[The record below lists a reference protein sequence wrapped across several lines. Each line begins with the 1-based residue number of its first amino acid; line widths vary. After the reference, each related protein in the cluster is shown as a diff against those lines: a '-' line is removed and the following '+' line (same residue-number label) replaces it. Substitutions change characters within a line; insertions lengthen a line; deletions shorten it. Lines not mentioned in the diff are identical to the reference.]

1 MPNQTKRP
9 SRRIWLVLLL
19 LLGAGAYTVWQRS
32 SAAPTG
38 GLSTKGGKKG
48 DAKGSAATPVVAV
61 RARKGDV
68 GVYYPGLGTV
78 TPLSTVAVR
87 ARVDGELMAVHYKEG
102 DLVQKGALLVE
113 IDPRPYQVQLEQAE
127 GQLAR
132 DEATLANARVDLDR
146 YEKLLKQ
153 NAIQEQ
159 LYTTQVATVRQDEGT
174 VKADQG
180 TVDSAKLNLVYT
192 KITSPITGRIGL
204 RLVDPGNIV
213 HAADTNGLLVITQIQ
228 PISVLFTLA
237 EDQLQTVLRKLA
249 AHERLRAETYDRADQ
264 TEIATGTLTAVDN
277 QIDPTT
283 GTLRL
288 RATFDNQKSTL
299 FPNQFV
305 NVRLLVQ
312 EKRGVT
318 LIPTAAIQ
326 RATNSKFVYVVKPDS
341 TVTVRQI
348 AEGVTQGEESEI
360 TSGLAPGDVV
370 VITGVDRL
378 LEGGQV
384 RAQIAPISGGA
395 AAKTPGNGPGT
406 SPGGPPQ

>member
-1 MPNQTKRP
+1 M
-9 SRRIWLVLLL
+9 SRIWLIVLL
-19 LLGAGAYTVWQRS
+19 LLGAGGYTAWQWS
-32 SAAPTG
+32 
-38 GLSTKGGKKG
+38 KGAQGDPPAGKKG
-48 DAKGSAATPVVAV
+48 DQKSAAATPVVAV
-61 RARKGDV
+61 RAHKGDI
-68 GVYYPGLGTV
+68 GVYYPGLGAV
-78 TPLSTVAVR
+78 TPLYTVNVR
-87 ARVDGELMAVHYKEG
+87 SRVDGELMSVHYQEG
-102 DLVQKGALLVE
+102 DLVQKDALLVE

-132 DEATLANARVDLDR
+132 DQALLANARVDLER
-146 YEKLLKQ
+146 YDKLLKQ

-159 LYTTQVATVRQDEGT
+159 LYATQVATVRQDEGT

-237 EDQLQTVLRKLA
+237 EDQLQVVLRRLA

-264 TEIATGTLTAVDN
+264 TEIAAGTLAAVDN
-277 QIDPTT
+277 QIDPST

-288 RATFDNQKSTL
+288 RAVFDNRKNVL

-312 EKRGVT
+312 EKKGVT

-326 RATNSKFVYVVKPDS
+326 RTTASKFVYVVKPDS

-348 AEGVTQGEESEI
+348 VEGVTQGEDTEI
-360 TSGLAPGDVV
+360 TSGLSPGDVV
-370 VITGVDRL
+370 VTTGVDRL
-378 LEGGQV
+378 QEGSPV
-384 RAQIAPISGGA
+384 RAQIAAEGAAKRQNASGG
-395 AAKTPGNGPGT
+395 GQNGSGAR
-406 SPGGPPQ
+406 SGGSSQ